1 MNAKALLAS
10 LCLLGLLSSARAQ
23 PWAPEEVSTGA
34 AAVAVLAQKCL
45 PSHAGLLKEKAF
57 AQLSDMLRAYSSGER
72 AIIMDSAEMKVRALS
87 ISSQAATCESAQSL
101 RSMALH
107 WGFQNFFASP

>member
-1 MNAKALLAS
+1 MLAALF
-10 LCLLGLLSSARAQ
+10 LLGALSGVRAQ

-45 PSHAGLLKEKAF
+45 PAHAGVLKEKAF
-57 AQLSDMLRAYSSGER
+57 AQLHDMLRAYSPQAR
-72 AIIMDSAEMKVRALS
+72 AVIMDSAEMKVKALS
-87 ISSQAATCESAQSL
+87 ISSQAASCESAQSL

-107 WGFQNFFASP
+107 WGFQNFFAAP